1 MSARCVHVCVHVC
14 AWCVCLVSAASALS
28 AASPEHEPVTEV
40 TGTVGKSVTFRIP
53 GPMEGRLYWH
63 VKNLLMVIINSSGYP
78 EVLDAKYAERMA
90 FLHNGTALILSGLV
104 PDDAGTYWVQVA
116 TKRRY
121 IFNLR
126 VYAELPPPAVSC
138 SLANCTAAPCPYELL
153 CSAPGAAV
161 AYGWSGAGALN
172 ASGPW
177 LQLRRPLRSLPPVTC
192 TARNPVSSSNVTVQ
206 PAAACAGTKTAAFH
220 PGNATRPD
228 CRCFL
233 FMHLI
238 QMERLPS
245 LRSPRTASRSQRAI
259 PNLQAP
265 HPIRLRRL
273 RTGSSG
279 GSSYQP
285 SAPGDGGKGQKC

>member
-1 MSARCVHVCVHVC
+1 PWEPRAAMGARGY
-14 AWCVCLVSAASALS
+14 LLLALLLQRAGRS
-28 AASPEHEPVTEV
+28 RSGL

-104 PDDAGTYWVQVA
+104 PDDAGTYWVQV
-116 TKRRY
+116 
-121 IFNLR
+121 LH
-126 VYAELPPPAVSC
+126 AELPPPAVSC

-206 PAAACAGTKTAAFH
+206 PAAACAGSAADPEALTVYASVGTANQVSPPPRRRLHRCSHQHSLGNSHPLQPAPQDPAQAAKAPEEASKTIYSTVQPAVQVSGAAGS
-220 PGNATRPD
+220 PAD
-228 CRCFL
+228 A
-233 FMHLI
+233 
-238 QMERLPS
+238 S
-245 LRSPRTASRSQRAI
+245 ASPRPSSRFPLSVA
-259 PNLQAP
+259 
-265 HPIRLRRL
+265 
-273 RTGSSG
+273 T
-279 GSSYQP
+279 
-285 SAPGDGGKGQKC
+285 KG